1 MKGESEKK
9 MEESQ
14 NCPSK
19 NGMTAADSWTLSM
32 KQRKDVKRK
41 QKKILQ
47 YDQNEMKRR

>member
-19 NGMTAADSWTLSM
+19 NGMTAADSWTLS
-32 KQRKDVKRK
+32 RKEIKRK
-41 QKKILQ
+41 QKKILKH
-47 YDQNEMKRR
+47 NKKEMKKK